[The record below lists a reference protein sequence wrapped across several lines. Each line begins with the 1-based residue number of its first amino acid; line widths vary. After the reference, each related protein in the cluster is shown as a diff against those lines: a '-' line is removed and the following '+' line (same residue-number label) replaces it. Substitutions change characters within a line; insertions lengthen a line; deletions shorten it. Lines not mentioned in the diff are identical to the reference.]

1 MNPARSA
8 QREAAGGKLKFPNRR
23 PIVELQGKTAEGKPD
38 MRIDS
43 SHGAQALPE
52 SQAANSAASSKT
64 GAGAAAAAASSALGE
79 DQAQL
84 SGAHVQIQALV
95 GQALQLPEIRQ
106 ERVQALRQA
115 VASGKYQPS
124 PQEVAGALLSNA
136 IPAQLAA

>member
-1 MNPARSA
+1 
-8 QREAAGGKLKFPNRR
+8 
-23 PIVELQGKTAEGKPD
+23 

-43 SHGAQALPE
+43 SQGAQALPE
-52 SQAANSAASSKT
+52 SQATNSTASGK
-64 GAGAAAAAASSALGE
+64 AGAAVATVTSSPLGE

-84 SGAHVQIQALV
+84 SGVHVQIQALV

-124 PQEVAGALLSNA
+124 AQEVAGALLSNA
-136 IPAQLAA
+136 ISAKLAA

>member
-1 MNPARSA
+1 
-8 QREAAGGKLKFPNRR
+8 
-23 PIVELQGKTAEGKPD
+23 

-52 SQAANSAASSKT
+52 SQAANSAASSKP
-64 GAGAAAAAASSALGE
+64 GAAAGASSALGE